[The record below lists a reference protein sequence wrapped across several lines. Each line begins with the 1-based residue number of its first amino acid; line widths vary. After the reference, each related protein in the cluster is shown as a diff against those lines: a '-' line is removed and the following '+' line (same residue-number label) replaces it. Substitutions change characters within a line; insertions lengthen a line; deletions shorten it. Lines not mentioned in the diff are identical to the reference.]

1 MSQYTDS
8 SEYQATGN
16 PPSGSIRF
24 NTDSGKLELWN
35 GEAWWNI
42 NGTSPEEQ
50 TGETRALFGGG
61 NTPTYFNNIQ
71 FVSISTTGNCT
82 DFGDLNTKGNAQIP
96 VSNRTRGLFCGA
108 FRPASGGS
116 SGSPYVSDNKIEFV
130 TFSSKGDATDFG
142 DLTDARSN
150 HLVMASSTR
159 GVIAGGDVRSNP
171 AGTDAPINT
180 IDYITMAHTGNAV
193 DFGDVT
199 DPARNASCGSSP
211 TRGVMMGAQ
220 RGAPSTANSNT
231 IEYITIS
238 TLGNTSDFGDTSTAD
253 ASAAG
258 IVSNAVRAIRFTA
271 SYSPN
276 TDDVIDFVTIA
287 TLGDSINFG
296 DLNHIS
302 MNGAGGCASSTRAV
316 AGGGYDGGIQEELDS
331 VEIMTLGNAIDFGN
345 LAEARSQPGA
355 CSNGHGGL
363 G

>member
-1 MSQYTDS
+1 M
-8 SEYQATGN
+8 ALKAGA
-16 PPSGSIRF
+16 IRF
-24 NTDSGKLELWN
+24 NTDSSQMEIYDGNQWTGILATSSELE
-35 GEAWWNI
+35 
-42 NGTSPEEQ
+42 
-50 TGETRALFGGG
+50 TGATRALFGGG

-71 FVSISTTGNCT
+71 YVSISSTGDAV

-96 VSNRTRGLFCGA
+96 VSSRTRGLFCGA
-108 FRPASGGS
+108 FRPAGGGS

-130 TFSSKGDATDFG
+130 TFASTGLDASNFG
-142 DLTDARSN
+142 DLTVARSN

-171 AGTDAPINT
+171 AGTDAPVNT
-180 IDYITMAHTGNAV
+180 IDYITMSSTGDAV

-220 RGAPSTANSNT
+220 RGSPSTSNSNT

-238 TLGNTSDFGDTSTAD
+238 TLGNTSDFGDTTTAD
-253 ASAAG
+253 ASASG
-258 IVSNAVRAIRFTA
+258 IISNAVRAVRFTA
-271 SYSPN
+271 SYAPN

-287 TLGDSINFG
+287 TLGDSKDFG

-302 MNGAGGCASSTRAV
+302 MNGASGCASPTRAI
-316 AGGGYDGGIQEELDS
+316 AGGGFDGGIAEEIDY
-331 VEIMTLGNAIDFGN
+331 VQIMSTGNAVDFGN

-363 G
+363 